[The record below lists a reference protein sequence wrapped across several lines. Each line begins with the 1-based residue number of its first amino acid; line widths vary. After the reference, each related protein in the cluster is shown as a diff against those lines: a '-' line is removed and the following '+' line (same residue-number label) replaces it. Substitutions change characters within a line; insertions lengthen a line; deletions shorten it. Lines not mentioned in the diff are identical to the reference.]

1 MGLAYSLAEQYQAW
15 SDDEVIRRVLDG
27 ETAAYELLIRR
38 YNQRVYRIIRSILR
52 DDSESEDVMQ
62 EAYVR
67 AFQHL
72 SEFEHR
78 SSFSTW
84 LGRIAV
90 HEALARAGRAK
101 RYEALESTTDSD
113 GMIVQDTKMSPEQ
126 QAALSEA
133 RNLLER
139 ALLSLPTQ
147 YRVAIILRD
156 VEEMTT
162 AEAAETLDLTEEALK
177 VRLHRAR
184 GMLRKELYSLSGAAS
199 VTAFQFHAS
208 RCDRVSQ
215 RVMETILAPNPVVPK
230 I

>member
-1 MGLAYSLAEQYQAW
+1 MESASTLAERVQEW
-15 SDDEVIRRVLDG
+15 SDDEVIRRVLGGD
-27 ETAAYELLIRR
+27 TAAYELLMRR

-67 AFQHL
+67 AYQHL

-78 SSFSTW
+78 SSFATW
-84 LGRIAV
+84 LGRIAI

-101 RYEALESTTDSD
+101 RYDALESTTDSS
-113 GMIVQDTKMSPEQ
+113 GTIVQDAKMSPEQ

-139 ALLSLPTQ
+139 AMLSLPTQ
-147 YRVAIILRD
+147 YRTVIMLRD
-156 VEEMTT
+156 IEEMTT
-162 AEAAETLDLTEEALK
+162 AEAAETLELTEEALK

-199 VTAFQFHAS
+199 VAAFQFHAS
-208 RCDRVSQ
+208 RCDRVARKVLEQ
-215 RVMETILAPNPVVPK
+215 ILSPKPVT
-230 I
+230 